1 MAVKNSQMADLILTT
16 LDDLPKQYF
25 EVTWDSQDYEACRI
39 YQEDRIVIDGGEQI
53 QRQVM
58 LSDTGHARYRRMYDT
73 DQPSSGDVMHKILV
87 PWCQL
92 STYYTWDKAEIA
104 RQMNSAKG
112 FISLMKIKRIDG
124 LWSLAKLIEDRFWKS
139 PASSTDDLYP
149 YGVPYYIRW
158 MNKDTTD
165 DGFVGQ
171 TIRYQDGNPGTVC
184 ANIDSSAEERWRNY
198 AALYTTIDNA
208 MLRTFRLAF
217 LYTNFKAPLIVND
230 PAHPE
235 NGAKRIYTTFNNV
248 VDLQDLAD
256 SKDDR
261 HGPKPD
267 VLGNLRMDDTGLV
280 YVNRLP
286 VVPIPAL
293 NSQTDPETGDDP
305 ESIYCIDFRKFKP
318 FVHEGYWME
327 EGEPIPGGVTQHTTF
342 TVFLDGQHQ
351 NLCTNVRSAGFV
363 LHKALTS

>member
-1 MAVKNSQMADLILTT
+1 MAVKNSQLADLILTT
-16 LDDLPKQYF
+16 LDDLPKNYF

-39 YQEDRIVIDGGEQI
+39 YQQDRIVIDGGENI

-58 LSDTGHARYRRMYDT
+58 LNDTGNARYRRMYDT
-73 DQPSSGDVMHKILV
+73 DTPSVQDVMFKISV

-92 STYYTWDKAEIA
+92 STHYTWDKAEIA

-112 FISLMKIKRIDG
+112 FISLMKIRRVDG
-124 LWSLAKLIEDRFWKS
+124 LWSLAKLIEDRFWKT
-139 PASSTDDLYP
+139 PATTTDDLYP
-149 YGVPYYIRW
+149 YGVPYYLRW
-158 MNKDTTD
+158 MNADSTT

-171 TIRYQDGNPGTVC
+171 TIRFQDGNTSTTC
-184 ANIDSSAEERWRNY
+184 ANIDSAAQDRWRNY
-198 AALYTTIDNA
+198 AALYTNIDNA

-230 PAHPE
+230 PSRPE
-235 NGAKRIYTTFNNV
+235 NGAKRIYTTFDNV

-256 SKDDR
+256 AKDDK

-267 VLGNLRMDDTGLV
+267 ALGNLRMDDTGLV

-293 NSQTDPETGDDP
+293 NSETDPVTGDDP
-305 ESIYCIDFRKFKP
+305 ESIYCIDFTKFIP

-327 EGEPIPGGVTQHTTF
+327 EGEPMTDRTAHTTF
-342 TVFLDGQHQ
+342 TVFLDCQHQ
-351 NLCTNVRSAGFV
+351 NLCTNVRQAGFV
-363 LHKALTS
+363 LHKALTT

>member
-1 MAVKNSQMADLILTT
+1 MAIKNSQAADLIMLT
-16 LDDLPKQYF
+16 LNDLPKQYF

-39 YQEDRIVIDGGEQI
+39 YQQDRMVIDGGEQI
-53 QRQVM
+53 QRHVM
-58 LSDTGHARYRRMYDT
+58 LNDTGNARYRRMYDI
-73 DQPSSGDVMHKILV
+73 DQPNVQDVMHKILV

-92 STYYTWDKAEIA
+92 STHYSWDKVEIA

-112 FISLMKIKRIDG
+112 FISLMKERRIDG
-124 LWSLAKLIEDRFWKS
+124 LWSLAKLIEDRFWKT
-139 PASSTDDLYP
+139 PASATDDLYP

-158 MNKDTTD
+158 MNQDSTT

-171 TIRYQDGNPGTVC
+171 TIRYQDGNAGTTC
-184 ANIDSSAEERWRNY
+184 ANIDSSAEARWRNY

-208 MLRTFRLAF
+208 MLRKFRLAF

-230 PAHPE
+230 PSKPV
-235 NGAKRIYTTFNNV
+235 NGAKRIYTTFDNV

-256 SKDDR
+256 AKDDK
-261 HGPKPD
+261 HTGKE

-286 VVPIPAL
+286 VVPIAKL
-293 NSQTDPETGDDP
+293 NSETDPQTGDDP
-305 ESIYCIDFRKFKP
+305 ESIYCIDFTKFIP

-327 EGEPIPGGVTQHTTF
+327 EGEPIPGGVTQHTTW

-351 NLCTNVRSAGFV
+351 NLCTNVRQAGFV
-363 LHKALTS
+363 MHKALTS